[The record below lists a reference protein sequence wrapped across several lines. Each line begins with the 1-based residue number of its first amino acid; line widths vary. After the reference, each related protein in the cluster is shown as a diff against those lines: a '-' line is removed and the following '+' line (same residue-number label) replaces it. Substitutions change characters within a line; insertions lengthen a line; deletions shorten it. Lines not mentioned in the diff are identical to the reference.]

1 VIDAGL
7 SGCPVYERERASGIA
22 ALEAGR
28 LEEARASFAAALAA
42 ARALGDAEL
51 VDRAF
56 CNEAAV
62 AISLGDVEAP
72 VAPLRDVLMRNQSP
86 SNCFLAAYNI
96 ARAYELRKDHKK
108 GLFYAR
114 IARDRAE
121 TLAHREWLASAW
133 NQIANF
139 LLGDS
144 FFEEAAATYRRAV
157 ALLPGIESSRQLV
170 YLANLA
176 YCDLLLGRLR
186 SGVSMLYDCLRTAR
200 RRGWRRGEMIAH
212 VDLCYA
218 HLELGRVRDAERH
231 GRRGLALAEAGGEP
245 DWVKNALYLLGEV
258 AVVGGAMH
266 EGRSRF
272 EQLQRRFYPEQ
283 PFLSDFL
290 VTVDV
295 RRLVNLRA

>member
-1 VIDAGL
+1 MIDAGL
-7 SGCPVYERERASGIA
+7 TSCPAYERDRARGLA

-28 LEEARASFAAALAA
+28 LDEAREAFAAALAA
-42 ARALGDAEL
+42 ARTLGDPEL

-72 VAPLRDVLMRNQSP
+72 VAPLREILLRNHSVA
-86 SNCFLAAYNI
+86 NCYLAAYNI

-121 TLAHREWLASAW
+121 SLAHREWLASAW

-144 FFEEAAATYRRAV
+144 FFEEAASTYRRAV
-157 ALLPGIESSRQLV
+157 ALLPGIETSRQLV
-170 YLANLA
+170 YLTNLA
-176 YCDLLLGRLR
+176 YCDLMLGRMR
-186 SGVSMLYDCLRTAR
+186 TGVATLYRCLRTAR

-218 HLELGRVRDAERH
+218 HLELGRLREAERH
-231 GRRGLALAEAGGEP
+231 GRHGLELAEAACEP

-258 AVVGGAMH
+258 AVVAGTPR
-266 EGRSRF
+266 EGRDRF
-272 EQLQRRFYPEQ
+272 EQLQQRFYPEQ
-283 PFLSDFL
+283 PHLADLL

-295 RRLVNLRA
+295 RGLVNLRA

>member
-1 VIDAGL
+1 MIDSGL
-7 SGCPVYERERASGIA
+7 TSCPAYELERARGLA
-22 ALEAGR
+22 ALEAGS
-28 LEEARASFAAALAA
+28 LDEARECFAAALAA
-42 ARALGDAEL
+42 ARELGDPEL

-62 AISLGDVEAP
+62 AISLGEIDAP
-72 VAPLRDVLMRNQSP
+72 VAPLRQILLRNHSAA
-86 SNCFLAAYNI
+86 NCYLAAYNI

-121 TLAHREWLASAW
+121 SLAHREWLASAW

-144 FFEEAAATYRRAV
+144 FFEEAASTYRRAV
-157 ALLPGIESSRQLV
+157 ALLPGIETSRQLV
-170 YLANLA
+170 YLTNLA
-176 YCDLLLGRLR
+176 YCDLMLGRMR
-186 SGVSMLYDCLRTAR
+186 NGVAMLYRCLRTAR

-218 HLELGRVRDAERH
+218 HLELGRLREAEKH
-231 GRRGLALAEAGGEP
+231 GRKGLALAEASSEP

-258 AVVGGAMH
+258 AVVAGAAP

-272 EQLQRRFYPEQ
+272 EELQRRFYPDQ
-283 PFLSDFL
+283 PHLSDFL

-295 RRLVNLRA
+295 RQLVNLRA